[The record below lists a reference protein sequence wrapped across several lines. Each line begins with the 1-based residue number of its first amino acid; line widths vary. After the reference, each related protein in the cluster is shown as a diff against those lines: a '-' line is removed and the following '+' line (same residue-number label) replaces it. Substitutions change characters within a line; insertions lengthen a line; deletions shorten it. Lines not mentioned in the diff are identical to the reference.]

1 MYGSEVDGGDKQVVS
16 SERMIDDERSLEEQQ
31 RDDSDRSKQ
40 VNNSDG
46 VSSVDRDSLQSV
58 SVSNFGIKG

>member
-31 RDDSDRSKQ
+31 PDDSDRSKQ

-58 SVSNFGIKG
+58 SVSNFGIKR